1 MQLKKEKSYEK
12 QDGKKEG
19 HTREIHRFAA
29 SQAAR
34 GGVAPRQSMVSD
46 CFWLEAVQIQ
56 TDYEKFS

>member
-34 GGVAPRQSMVSD
+34 GGRSTETKYG
-46 CFWLEAVQIQ
+46 L
-56 TDYEKFS
+56 